1 MADGRHQTIKLIGDT
16 PTRFRFV
23 TKTIHAYLI
32 DYPVAGLLIAA
43 PFLLTLGES
52 GPVAMW
58 LSVVT
63 GIAALLLA
71 ALTDHNTGLIRIIP
85 YWLHLW
91 VDRAVGVVFLIAP
104 FAFTFI
110 GLDAW
115 YYWINA
121 GAILLVTS
129 VLNAPEEARSI
140 GANSAHARRATA

>member
-1 MADGRHQTIKLIGDT
+1 
-16 PTRFRFV
+16 
-23 TKTIHAYLI
+23 
-32 DYPVAGLLIAA
+32 
-43 PFLLTLGES
+43 
-52 GPVAMW
+52 MW

-71 ALTDHNTGLIRIIP
+71 ALTEHNTGLIRIIP

-91 VDRAVGVVFLIAP
+91 VDRALGIVFLIAP
-104 FAFTFI
+104 VAFKFT

-140 GANSAHARRATA
+140 GANSADARRAIVAQGSDGTFRP

>member
-1 MADGRHQTIKLIGDT
+1 M
-16 PTRFRFV
+16 RFRFV

-32 DYPVAGLLIAA
+32 DYPVAALLIAA
-43 PFLLTLGES
+43 PFLVTLGERD
-52 GPVAMW
+52 PIAMW

-71 ALTDHNTGLIRIIP
+71 ALTDHDTGLIRIIP

-91 VDRAVGVVFLIAP
+91 VDRAVGVVFLMAP
-104 FAFTFI
+104 FAFNFG

-115 YYWINA
+115 YYWING

-129 VLNAPEEARSI
+129 VLNAPADAWSS
-140 GANSAHARRATA
+140 GANSVGARRTTVTQGLDAILRR

>member
-1 MADGRHQTIKLIGDT
+1 M
-16 PTRFRFV
+16 RFRFV

-71 ALTDHNTGLIRIIP
+71 ALTDHNTGVIRIIP

-104 FAFTFI
+104 FAFKFT

-140 GANSAHARRATA
+140 GANSAHARRATVAQGSDATFRP

>member
-1 MADGRHQTIKLIGDT
+1 M
-16 PTRFRFV
+16 RFRFV

-32 DYPVAGLLIAA
+32 DYPVAGLLVAA

-52 GPVAMW
+52 GPVATW
-58 LSVVT
+58 LSIVT

-71 ALTDHNTGLIRIIP
+71 ALTDHDTGLIRIIP

-91 VDRAVGVVFLIAP
+91 VDRAVGVAFLIAP
-104 FAFTFI
+104 FAFKFT

-115 YYWINA
+115 YYWTNA

-129 VLNAPEEARSI
+129 VLNAPEKTRSI
-140 GANSAHARRATA
+140 GANSRHARRAIVAQGSDAIFRR

>member
-1 MADGRHQTIKLIGDT
+1 M
-16 PTRFRFV
+16 RFRFV

-32 DYPVAGLLIAA
+32 DYPVAALLIAA
-43 PFLLTLGES
+43 PFLVTLGERD
-52 GPVAMW
+52 PVAMW

-71 ALTDHNTGLIRIIP
+71 ALTDHDTGLIRIIP

-91 VDRAVGVVFLIAP
+91 VDRTVGIVFLIAP
-104 FAFTFI
+104 FAFRFA

-129 VLNAPEEARSI
+129 VLNAPGDAWSI
-140 GANSAHARRATA
+140 RATAVGAPRTIVTQGSDAILRR